1 MIIVTRLHGATVA
14 VNCDLIERVEA
25 SPETVV
31 TLVDGSR
38 YVVRESVAEIVDK
51 VRAFRASVVLLA
63 GRLDDR
69 SATSQRLHLVPSP
82 DPEA

>member
-1 MIIVTRLHGATVA
+1 L
-14 VNCDLIERVEA
+14 
-25 SPETVV
+25 V

-51 VRAFRASVVLLA
+51 VRAFRASVVLL
-63 GRLDDR
+63 
-69 SATSQRLHLVPSP
+69 HLVPSP

>member
-1 MIIVTRLHGATVA
+1 MIIVTRLHGTTVA

-51 VRAFRASVVLLA
+51 VRAYRASVVLLA
-63 GRLDDR
+63 GRLDER